1 MCLVVLTALINYNM
15 MTNSDLTFL
24 TNNVSG
30 IQSSR
35 KKYKDNWILWEK
47 FNYNAVLFLQETHSN
62 IKNENS

>member
-1 MCLVVLTALINYNM
+1 MCLVLLTALINYNM

-35 KKYKDNWILWEK
+35 KKYRDN
-47 FNYNAVLFLQETHSN
+47 
-62 IKNENS
+62 